1 MKKKL
6 IFQKVMFAL
15 FILFVVVSF
24 IYTLGFMTEYQDFQY
39 LFDSA
44 NKPLYNFHHEELIPF
59 NNVIFYVSVIG
70 VIMIIV
76 VFIAKLNK
84 VLPKLLNLILGIVA
98 ILPLLLT
105 SIYSILELPGIK
117 DTYNTLDFSHVAE
130 EIYDEYNPS
139 TFAFDF
145 GYIFYIISL
154 VFVVIYLITI
164 ITNYIVRRRIENV

>member
-1 MKKKL
+1 MKKNL

-39 LFDSA
+39 LFDPA

-98 ILPLLLT
+98 ILFKILL
-105 SIYSILELPGIK
+105 
-117 DTYNTLDFSHVAE
+117 
-130 EIYDEYNPS
+130 
-139 TFAFDF
+139 
-145 GYIFYIISL
+145 
-154 VFVVIYLITI
+154 
-164 ITNYIVRRRIENV
+164 

>member
-1 MKKKL
+1 MKKNL

-24 IYTLGFMTEYQDFQY
+24 IYTLGFMTDYQDFQY
-39 LFDSA
+39 LSDKA

-130 EIYDEYNPS
+130 KIYAEYNPS
-139 TFAFDF
+139 TFA
-145 GYIFYIISL
+145 FYIISL

>member
-1 MKKKL
+1 MPNDLAVFNKKSSSKTGLFPTFTASYKSISILSFNGNTLKL
-6 IFQKVMFAL
+6 F
-15 FILFVVVSF
+15 
-24 IYTLGFMTEYQDFQY
+24 T
-39 LFDSA
+39 
-44 NKPLYNFHHEELIPF
+44 
-59 NNVIFYVSVIG
+59 
-70 VIMIIV
+70 
-76 VFIAKLNK
+76 
-84 VLPKLLNLILGIVA
+84 LILGIVA